1 MKLNR
6 SSSCI
11 HVFFFFLSLFLFFSF
26 AHCMYACICVHACVR
41 VESLAILFSRVVF
54 PRRVVR
60 RDTASTFLFLRC
72 LFSPFATAH
81 LFITV
86 FSIFSIS
93 LLSQQCLRVCVYIC
107 VCVCAACV
115 RVYGICAY
123 ICICL
128 CVYVCV
134 YFFLFIILLYLS
146 RNYLRANR
154 CEPTKQTILST
165 LGYISRDRPW
175 FVPFSFR
182 FYILFAILFLFVK
195 ILLQTI
201 SKWFLE

>member
-1 MKLNR
+1 M
-6 SSSCI
+6 
-11 HVFFFFLSLFLFFSF
+11 FFFSF
-26 AHCMYACICVHACVR
+26 CL
-41 VESLAILFSRVVF
+41 SFS
-54 PRRVVR
+54 
-60 RDTASTFLFLRC
+60 
-72 LFSPFATAH
+72 FSPLLTVCMLVYVCTRVYVLNH
-81 LFITV
+81 LQ
-86 FSIFSIS
+86 FSFLASYSLDEWYVETPPQLFYFSAACFR
-93 LLSQQCLRVCVYIC
+93 LSQQLIFSSLYFLFSLFHYYLNNAYVCVYIC
-107 VCVCAACV
+107 VCVCSV
-115 RVYGICAY
+115 RTCICAY
-123 ICICL
+123 VHIYICL